1 MDARCTNAEALPDS
15 GGHPVPSTALLAPVV
30 PFPVILSLNKYL
42 LAEPGAV
49 LGTDDTARKKPGS

>member
-1 MDARCTNAEALPDS
+1 MDVRCMNVEALPDS
-15 GGHPVPSTALLAPVV
+15 GGHPVPSAALPAPVV

-49 LGTDDTARKKPGS
+49 LGTDDTARKKPVS